1 MTDSV
6 VDITQYK
13 YDQAEKDLRVKL
25 VEYSERP
32 EIQSQLGEAFYIWQN
47 DPDFSNE
54 NIAEDQIDELKFE
67 KFLDWFLYDFKLL
80 DTKERLVDRY
90 YREEGGSLE
99 EVEKGVI
106 KDWLKNQYSFFEVE
120 DVTPGE
126 DCFIRDIFTKK
137 QFQVSDRASSKQ
149 IKPSDIIGARPLK
162 CGNKTYFSGV
172 ISVYPATFKTL
183 ITDFFKD
190 EFKEYKK
197 SYGQDRTRNDYLK
210 DWGYQIGHFIE
221 DVAKHPHFV
230 TPEGD
235 EFVLAS
241 ASYKIKDRKKALS
254 RIEKIK
260 SLKEIIGRGDE
271 LKIFTWEKKGKNKIT
286 GTLEVEDER
295 LHIECYSLKMLAAA
309 KTKIEKD
316 LHGLIE
322 HIEDKSKKLDTFIDN
337 KKDNTGKVK
346 KYPLGVKNKTELDSM
361 LDLHYE
367 DWVDLPLQAL
377 GGQTPKEALKTKKGR
392 DKLDSVINELEIIY
406 EQAKK
411 KGEPYYDI
419 DKLRKKLKFK

>member
-32 EIQSQLGEAFYIWQN
+32 EIQSQLGEAFFIWQN
-47 DPDFSNE
+47 DHDFSTE
-54 NIAEDQIDELKFE
+54 DITEDQVDELTFE

-80 DTKERLVDRY
+80 DTKERFIERY
-90 YREEGGSLE
+90 YREQGDSLE
-99 EVEKGVI
+99 EVEKRVI

-126 DCFIRDIFTKK
+126 DCLIRDIFTKK
-137 QFQVSDRASSKQ
+137 QFQVSDQASSKQ

-162 CGNKTYFSGV
+162 CGNNIYFSGV

-183 ITDFFKD
+183 ITDFFKG

-197 SYGQDRTRNDYLK
+197 SYGQNRTRNDYLK

-241 ASYKIKDRKKALS
+241 ASYQIKDRKKALI
-254 RIEKIK
+254 RIKKIK
-260 SLKEIIGRGDE
+260 SLKEIIGGGDE
-271 LKIFTWEKKGKNKIT
+271 LTIFTWEKKGKNKIS

-295 LHIECYSLKMLAAA
+295 LRIECYSLKMLAAA
-309 KTKIEKD
+309 KSKIETD
-316 LHGLIE
+316 LDGLII
-322 HIEDKSKKLDTFIDN
+322 HIEDNAKELDTFIDN

-346 KYPLGVKNKTELDSM
+346 KYPLGVRNKTELDSI
-361 LDLHYE
+361 LDRHYE
-367 DWVDLPLQAL
+367 NWVDLPLEAL
-377 GGQTPKEALKTKKGR
+377 GGQSPQEALNTKKGR
-392 DKLDSVINELEIIY
+392 DKLASVINELEIIY

-411 KGEPYYDI
+411 RGEPYYDV
-419 DKLRKKLKFK
+419 DKLRKKLNIT